1 MKIIELVID
10 EEQEMAVEA
19 ISIVEKPA
27 IEEDF
32 IALKNE
38 QVLLAEANK
47 DKKLLVGALLVP
59 NKPIYR
65 KRGEDEYYIYFSKDT
80 VRKASQLYLMGGKQ
94 NKQRLG
100 RF

>member
-65 KRGEDEYYIYFSKDT
+65 KRGEDEYYI
-80 VRKASQLYLMGGKQ
+80 
-94 NKQRLG
+94 
-100 RF
+100 